1 MNFNKKNTK
10 QIMILIVFAA
20 LMLWIVFNY
29 TIFIDLV
36 KFIIGL
42 LTPLIVGMIIA
53 FIINVPMKKLE
64 EKVFKINKRKHKK
77 LIRAISLILSIL
89 LIFGIVGLI
98 LFLVIPEFIEALI
111 NLSEGIPKSYKF
123 MDTIIRRIEFAYPE
137 IAGYIKNIDVSAIAK
152 ESVNSAG
159 NLVSVIIA
167 FISGVISKL
176 VVFFVGFII
185 SIYILADKE
194 KLGFQ
199 IRKTLTAFFGKN
211 VSRKITN
218 VVRISNNT
226 FTSFL
231 TGQCLDSCLIGFLL
245 FVILSIL
252 KLPYALILG
261 VLFAITALIPYVGA
275 FITLAIGVVL
285 IGVVNP
291 MGALW
296 YVIVFFVLQ
305 QFDDNFTHPRI
316 VGGSVGLPALWAIL
330 AVLIGGTI
338 FGFVGMIIS
347 IPLASILYS
356 LFKNLVNEKLEEKN
370 IDTIK

>member
-1 MNFNKKNTK
+1 MNLNKKNTK
-10 QIMILIVFAA
+10 QIMFLIIFAA

-29 TIFIDLV
+29 KMFIDLV
-36 KFIIGL
+36 GFIIGL

-53 FIINVPMKKLE
+53 FVINVPMKKLE
-64 EKVFKINKRKHKK
+64 EKVFKIKKRKHKK

-89 LIFGIVGLI
+89 LIFGIIVLI

-123 MDTIIRRIEFAYPE
+123 IDALIGKIKVAYPE
-137 IAGYIKNIDVSAIAK
+137 LGGYLKNIDVNSIAK
-152 ESVNSAG
+152 ESVNGAG
-159 NLVSVIIA
+159 ALVSLIIA
-167 FISGVISKL
+167 FISDVISKL
-176 VVFFVGFII
+176 VVFFIGFII

-194 KLGFQ
+194 KLGVQ
-199 IRKTLTAFFGKN
+199 IRKTLTAFFGKE
-211 VSRKITN
+211 VSKNITN
-218 VVRISNNT
+218 IARISNNT
-226 FTSFL
+226 FTNFL

-245 FVILSIL
+245 FIILSVM

-285 IGVVNP
+285 IGVTNP

-296 YVIVFFVLQ
+296 YVIVFLVLQ

-330 AVLIGGTI
+330 AVLIGGSI
-338 FGFVGMIIS
+338 FGFMGMVIS

-356 LFKNLVNEKLEEKN
+356 LFKNLVNEKIEEKN
-370 IDTIK
+370 IDTSK

>member
-1 MNFNKKNTK
+1 MNLNKKNTK
-10 QIMILIVFAA
+10 QIMFLIIFAA

-29 TIFIDLV
+29 KMFIDLV
-36 KFIIGL
+36 GFIIGL

-53 FIINVPMKKLE
+53 FIINLPMKKLE
-64 EKVFKINKRKHKK
+64 EKVFKINKSKHKK

-89 LIFGIVGLI
+89 LIFGIIVLI

-123 MDTIIRRIEFAYPE
+123 MDTLINKAKNSYPE
-137 IAGYIKNIDVSAIAK
+137 IAGYLKNIDLNSIVK
-152 ESVNSAG
+152 ESVNGAG
-159 NLVSVIIA
+159 NLISLIIA

-176 VVFFVGFII
+176 VVFFIGFII

-199 IRKTLTAFFGKN
+199 IRKTLTAFFGKK
-211 VSRKITN
+211 VSNKIIDIA
-218 VVRISNNT
+218 RISNNT
-226 FTSFL
+226 FTNFL

-285 IGVVNP
+285 IGVTNP

-296 YVIVFFVLQ
+296 YVIIFLVLQ

-330 AVLIGGTI
+330 AVLIGGSI
-338 FGFVGMIIS
+338 FGFIGMIIS
-347 IPLASILYS
+347 IPVASILYS
-356 LFKNLVNEKLEEKN
+356 LIKNLVNEKLEDKN
-370 IDTIK
+370 IDSIK

>member
-10 QIMILIVFAA
+10 QIMFLIVFAA

-53 FIINVPMKKLE
+53 FIINVPMKKME

>member
-1 MNFNKKNTK
+1 MNLNKKNTK
-10 QIMILIVFAA
+10 QIMFLIVFAA

-29 TIFIDLV
+29 KMFIDLV
-36 KFIIGL
+36 GFIIGL

-53 FIINVPMKKLE
+53 FIINIPMKKLE

-89 LIFGIVGLI
+89 LIFGIIALI

-123 MDTIIRRIEFAYPE
+123 IDTLIGKIKVAYPE
-137 IAGYIKNIDVSAIAK
+137 IGEYLKNIDISSIAK

-159 NLVSVIIA
+159 TLVSLIIS

-176 VVFFVGFII
+176 VIFFIGFII

-199 IRKTLTAFFGKN
+199 IRKALTAFFGKH
-211 VSRKITN
+211 VTKKIIDIAK
-218 VVRISNNT
+218 ISNNT
-226 FTSFL
+226 FNNFL

-245 FVILSIL
+245 FVVLSIM

-275 FITLAIGVVL
+275 FITLAIGIVL
-285 IGVVNP
+285 IGVTNS

-305 QFDDNFTHPRI
+305 QFDENFTYPRI

-330 AVLIGGTI
+330 AVLVGGTI
-338 FGFVGMIIS
+338 FGFIGMIIS
-347 IPLASILYS
+347 IPIASILYS
-356 LFKNLVNEKLEEKN
+356 LIRNLVNEKLEEKN
-370 IDTIK
+370 IDTSK